1 MRSPMRKAWTVMSA
15 AGLFVAAELLVIG
28 CEKPAATAAPSAP
41 PPVPVVVAT
50 AEQADAPVLI
60 RTIGVVQSKASVV
73 MKPQVT
79 GRVAAVLAE
88 EGAEVKAG
96 QALVRLDEAMFK
108 AAVAQAEGELGQ
120 SKALALDAH
129 NLEARNK
136 SVLASAALSQ
146 REYEEAQAKVA
157 AADAL
162 VAAKQADLDA
172 TRLNLEYC
180 TISAPF
186 DGRLG
191 QFLVKPGAI
200 VKSSETEMVEVSQID
215 PIDAAFNVPEE
226 RFPAIREAYLASAAD
241 PMGRSLRVEVV
252 PSGDTGAP
260 IVGKAS
266 FIDTKVDTDTGTIR
280 LKATFDNSDKRLW
293 PGRFV
298 NVTLVLGVE
307 PGCVQIPD
315 SAIQA
320 TQSGP
325 GVFVV
330 KQDQTVEVR
339 GVSVRRSVD
348 GKSIIDKGVSAG
360 EVVVTDGQL
369 RLGPGAKVQ
378 IKNTDGGARR

>member
-1 MRSPMRKAWTVMSA
+1 MKRSTKSAWSLA
-15 AGLFVAAELLVIG
+15 AGMLVATGSIVGSG
-28 CEKPAATAAPSAP
+28 CEKPAASAAPGAP

-50 AEQADAPVLI
+50 AERSDAPVLI

-88 EGAEVKAG
+88 EGADVKAG
-96 QALVRLDEAMFK
+96 QVLVKLDEAMFK
-108 AAVAQAEGELGQ
+108 AAVAQAEGALGQ
-120 SKALALDAH
+120 SRAMALDAH

-162 VAAKQADLDA
+162 VKAKEADLDA
-172 TRLNLEYC
+172 AKINLEYC

-200 VKSSETEMVEVSQID
+200 VKSSETELVEISQID
-215 PIDAAFNVPEE
+215 PIDAAFNVPEQ
-226 RFPAIREAYLASAAD
+226 RFPAIREAYLASATD
-241 PMGRSLRVEVV
+241 PKDRSLRVEVV

-280 LKATFDNSDKRLW
+280 LKAAFDNGDKRLW

-298 NVTLVLGVE
+298 NITLVLGVE

-315 SAIQA
+315 GAIQA
-320 TQSGP
+320 TQAGP
-325 GVFVV
+325 GVFIV

-339 GVSVRRSVD
+339 PVSVRRSVD

-378 IKNTDGGARR
+378 IKSTGGGSER

>member
-1 MRSPMRKAWTVMSA
+1 MRSVVWGTRGLSA
-15 AGLFVAAELLVIG
+15 AVGLLMVGGLLPVCS
-28 CEKPAATAAPSAP
+28 CEKAPIAAAPSEA

-50 AEQADAPVLI
+50 AEQSDAPVLI
-60 RTIGVVQSKASVV
+60 RTIGLSESKASVV

-79 GRVAAVLAE
+79 GRVGAVLAE

-96 QALVRLDEAMFK
+96 QVLIKLDEAWFN
-108 AAVAQAEGELGQ
+108 AAVAQAEGALGQ

-172 TRLNLEYC
+172 AKLNLEYC

-191 QFLVKPGAI
+191 QFLVRPGAI
-200 VKSSETEMVEVSQID
+200 VKASETEMVEVSQID
-215 PIDAAFNVPEE
+215 PIDVAFNVPEE
-226 RFPAIREAYLASAAD
+226 RFPAIREAYVASADIAEK
-241 PMGRSLRVEVV
+241 RSLRVEVV
-252 PSGDTGAP
+252 PSGDTGTP
-260 IVGKAS
+260 IVGRAS
-266 FIDTKVDTDTGTIR
+266 FIDTKVDTETGTIR
-280 LKATFDNSDKRLW
+280 LKATFENSDRRLW

-307 PGCVQIPD
+307 AGCVQIPD

-339 GVSVRRSVD
+339 SVGVRRSVD
-348 GKSIIDKGVSAG
+348 GKSIIEHGVAAG
-360 EVVVTDGQL
+360 DVVVIDGQL
-369 RLGPGAKVQ
+369 RLGPGARVQ
-378 IKNTDGGARR
+378 VKNSGGEH